1 MEIQELA
8 NLILNSGVSIAVIG
22 YFMFRD
28 FKFMNQL
35 QSTLVTLVDTVNA
48 LNICVRE
55 LARKE
60 SEDGN

>member
-1 MEIQELA
+1 MEIQEMA

-35 QSTLVTLVDTVNA
+35 QSTLVTLVDTVNS

-55 LARKE
+55 LSRKE
-60 SEDGN
+60 EQYGD

>member
-35 QSTLVTLVDTVNA
+35 QSTLVTLVDTVNT
-48 LNICVRE
+48 LNVCVRE
-55 LARKE
+55 LSRKE
-60 SEDGN
+60 EQYGD

>member
-35 QSTLVTLVDTVNA
+35 QSTLVTLVDTVNS

>member
-35 QSTLVTLVDTVNA
+35 QSTLVTLVDTVNS

-55 LARKE
+55 LSRKE
-60 SEDGN
+60 EQYGD